1 MTDPTALVYGRV
13 GAEGFE
19 KLVHAFYA
27 RVQHDDI
34 LAPLYPPDDFEAAE
48 ARLRSFL
55 IYRFGGPETYLAER
69 GAPRLRMRHAPFRV
83 DQAARDRW
91 VALMEQAVQEL
102 APPADVEPVLL
113 AYLRETAT
121 FLINSPG

>member
-1 MTDPTALVYGRV
+1 MTDPTALVYGRI
-13 GAEGFE
+13 GAAGFE
-19 KLVHAFYA
+19 MLVHAFYA
-27 RVQHDDI
+27 RVKLDDI
-34 LAPLYPPDDFEAAE
+34 LAPLYPPDDFEGAE
-48 ARLRSFL
+48 QRLRSFL

-121 FLINSPG
+121 FLINSP

>member
-1 MTDPTALVYGRV
+1 MTDPTALVYGRI
-13 GAEGFE
+13 GAAGFE
-19 KLVHAFYA
+19 TLVHAFYA
-27 RVQHDDI
+27 RVKLDDI
-34 LAPLYPPDDFEAAE
+34 LAPLYPPDDFEGAE
-48 ARLRSFL
+48 QRLQSFL

-102 APPADVEPVLL
+102 
-113 AYLRETAT
+113 
-121 FLINSPG
+121 